1 MSEILT
7 REQWQKNIDSVSGNG
22 FVATPGMLRDLK
34 VHDEALRK
42 RVAKLEKA
50 SEDIWTELVRRGWA
64 KEIGESKFRSLVA
77 EKTLVR
83 LVDQLPGTY
92 VNCGRHYFPV
102 VRGDETC
109 PICKRIV
116 ELGAER
122 DAALLAKTKAED
134 ALMGVRRIV
143 ETDLRCNHPQEAE
156 EMTPENE
163 THIGLCSGDD
173 CIYCA
178 FLRVIDA
185 ALFPAALAATKPE
198 GENT

>member
-22 FVATPGMLRDLK
+22 FVATPGMLRDL
-34 VHDEALRK
+34 
-42 RVAKLEKA
+42 
-50 SEDIWTELVRRGWA
+50 
-64 KEIGESKFRSLVA
+64 
-77 EKTLVR
+77 
-83 LVDQLPGTY
+83 TY